1 MTPFLISALVK
12 VIFGAIA
19 GGITNTVAIWM
30 LFHPYNPPKA
40 LGGRLKFLHGAV
52 PKNQPR
58 LAKAIGKTVG
68 ERLLTEDDLTGVLA
82 TEEFRAA
89 FQDRLMA
96 FLEQVLNQER
106 GSILE
111 LLPEAVRPEVI
122 RLGEQ
127 VADRAADRMR
137 ELAFAEDFEE
147 RVRERTARLVEQIQD
162 EPVGGILTPAREA
175 AFAETLEEWLSDAVE
190 SPGFKDAVEEYLHR
204 AAERFLVP
212 DRTLEEVLPS
222 GLIGSVEKAV
232 AGYLP
237 LAIERLGSL
246 LEDPETRARFQTTVH
261 DLLQRFLQD
270 LKFHQRVVAK
280 LVMNEDTLDRV
291 FDTIETEGAERLSEM
306 LREPEMQ
313 EAMARGVGD
322 AFVDLLRRPV
332 ASVFGTLEDDN
343 VQESLAT
350 LTGWLV
356 DMAQDTSNHHV
367 IVEKIQ
373 AAMSKAGARTWG
385 DVLKSVPPE
394 RLAGWIAAAV
404 RTDAA
409 EKLVRDGF
417 RTFANNALERP
428 IGTPARWLPADGIER
443 VERAVTEPLW
453 EWLQGQVPEVVRRID
468 VARRVEEK
476 VLQFPTPK
484 MEELVRRVTDRELRT
499 IVKLGYALGGTIGLI
514 LVGVDAV
521 LPRIFAF
528 FGAG

>member
-12 VIFGAIA
+12 VLFGAIA
-19 GGITNTVAIWM
+19 GGLTNTIAIWM
-30 LFHPYNPPKA
+30 LFHPYTPPKV

-58 LAKAIGKTVG
+58 LAKAIGRTVG

-89 FQDRLMA
+89 FQDRLMV
-96 FLEQVLNQER
+96 FLETLLNQER

-111 LLPEAVRPEVI
+111 LLPEEVRPEVV

-127 VADRAADRMR
+127 IADRAADRMH
-137 ELAFAEDFEE
+137 ELTHQDDFEE
-147 RVRERTARLVEQIQD
+147 RLRGQTERLVDQVRD
-162 EPVGGILTPAREA
+162 EPVAGVLTPAREA
-175 AFAETLEEWLSDAVE
+175 AFARTVEDWLTDAVE
-190 SPGFKDAVEEYLHR
+190 SPGFREAVDEYLRR
-204 AAERFLVP
+204 AAGQFLVP
-212 DRTLEEVLPS
+212 ERTLEEVLPA
-222 GLIGSVEKAV
+222 GLTGSVEKAV

-237 LAIERLGSL
+237 LAIERLGRV
-246 LEDPETRARFQTTVH
+246 LEDPDTRERFQRTVH

-291 FDTIETEGAERLSEM
+291 FGTIETEGAERLAEM
-306 LREPEMQ
+306 LREPEIQ
-313 EAMARGVGD
+313 AAMSRGVGD

-332 ASVFGTLEDDN
+332 SSVLGTLEDDN
-343 VQESLAT
+343 VQDT
-350 LTGWLV
+350 LETLGGWLV
-356 DMAQDTSNHHV
+356 EMARDPENRHV
-367 IVEKIQ
+367 VVEKVQ
-373 AAMSKAGARTWG
+373 VAMNKAGARTWG

-394 RLAGWIAAAV
+394 RLASWIASAA

-409 EKLVRDGF
+409 ERLVRDGF
-417 RTFANNALERP
+417 RSFANTVLERP
-428 IGTPARWLPADGIER
+428 IGTPARWLPADGVER

-453 EWLQGQVPEVVRRID
+453 EWLQGQVPEVVARID
-468 VARRVEEK
+468 IARRVEEK

-484 MEELVRRVTDRELRT
+484 MEEIVRRVTDRELRT
-499 IVKLGYALGGTIGLI
+499 IVKLGYVLGGIIGLT

-521 LPRIFAF
+521 LPRIMAM
-528 FGAG
+528 FGG